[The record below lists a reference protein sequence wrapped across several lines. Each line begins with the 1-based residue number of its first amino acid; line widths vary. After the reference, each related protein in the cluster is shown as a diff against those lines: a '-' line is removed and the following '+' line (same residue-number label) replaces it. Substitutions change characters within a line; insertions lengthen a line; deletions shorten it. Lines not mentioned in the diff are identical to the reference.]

1 MVKVNSVITAIV
13 LALFFVL
20 FGCNDGDNWVE
31 EELNNT
37 TCNKNLTTIFSY
49 NNSLGV
55 VTTGADVNN
64 DTYYLRINNPDSVQV
79 TEYCLPCN
87 LPEAFKIE
95 NLQIRFN
102 GDLKSMAGIIPDPDD
117 EILIIAQPLTLT
129 RLWVIK

>member
-1 MVKVNSVITAIV
+1 MVQVNSVITAIV

-37 TCNKNLTTIFSY
+37 TCNNNLTTIFSY

-55 VTTGADVNN
+55 VTTGADANN